1 MERVNLNAGAG
12 GAMIKKQV
20 SPPPFTLEPHVRIP
34 RLLTGRRSGICILG
48 PTASGRV
55 ILENFRANGREVD
68 CFVDPVGKFRGESW
82 AGLPVVK
89 LEGQDELPALKRRG
103 IREFVIVSGAT
114 ASRKRLFEACVK
126 AGLTPSAL
134 IHPTATVLQDA
145 RLGAGSVV
153 GARALIGVG
162 AEVQENGLVGMGA
175 LLDHDCV
182 VGRHSSIGCG
192 TNLGAESR
200 TEECAFLGDG
210 VVVLSGRKIA
220 RGSIVVSGSVVTQD
234 VPEGAIAAGAPARLI
249 RRRQ

>member
-1 MERVNLNAGAG
+1 MLSLLCWG
-12 GAMIKKQV
+12 MIPQSV
-20 SPPPFTLEPHVRIP
+20 PAHLEPRVRLQK
-34 RLLTGRRSGICILG
+34 LLSGRRNSGICILG

-55 ILENFRANGREVD
+55 ILENFRANGKDVD
-68 CFVDPVGKFRGESW
+68 CFVDPLGKFRGESW

-89 LEGQDELPALKRRG
+89 LEGQDELPQLKRRG

-114 ASRKRLFEACVK
+114 SSRKRLFEACVQ
-126 AGLTPSAL
+126 AGLTPSML

-145 RLGAGSVV
+145 KLGAGSVI

-182 VGRHSSIGCG
+182 IGRHSSIGCG
-192 TNLGAESR
+192 TNIGAESR
-200 TEECAFLGDG
+200 VAECSFIGDG

-220 RGSIVVSGSVVTQD
+220 KGSIIVSGSVVTQD
-234 VPEGAIAAGAPARLI
+234 VPEDAIAAGAPARLI
-249 RRRQ
+249 RRRR